1 MADIEEEEDIGVDMN
16 SDKYKITLKFVNKLL
31 ENIGYKKI
39 NDLTEFKNINRD
51 DIIKN
56 KNKKSLDAMEKEFLK
71 YFDKSDIGWY
81 RKASVDYY
89 ILTFL
94 RSVCRCIGLKF
105 NFDKKDISEEIDG
118 KKYRR
123 THIYYTIIER

>member
-71 YFDKSDIGWY
+71 YLVLLI
-81 RKASVDYY
+81 
-89 ILTFL
+89 
-94 RSVCRCIGLKF
+94 
-105 NFDKKDISEEIDG
+105 
-118 KKYRR
+118 
-123 THIYYTIIER
+123 